1 MTHLVQNVAP
11 RRSDSDYNTSVP
23 ERTSDSCLV
32 PLRTGSGAALFL
44 LHGVD
49 GEVTRFSAL
58 ANHLG
63 DRPVFGIRSQALV
76 EGAPAHLRVQ
86 EQAAFYLQEIR
97 SVQPTGPY
105 HLLGFSFGGL
115 VALEIAQQLNAQ
127 GQKCAFLGAVD
138 NLLMGAPKHH
148 ETSPHNPFPDEK
160 RRSVPGPHR
169 RLTGH
174 LRKVFRLGGFAYT
187 WRKVSSRLLRL
198 TYTILDRMRQRVPGF
213 LRRPYHI
220 NWYAAVHYVP
230 RSYSGRVTLFRT
242 AASVDDHRRSDEMWA
257 GIARDG
263 IEIRDIPGAH
273 ETLFSEPNVS
283 CLAEQLEASLA
294 RLY

>member
-1 MTHLVQNVAP
+1 MTDLVQNVASRHSHSNHDVRIP
-11 RRSDSDYNTSVP
+11 K
-23 ERTSDSCLV
+23 RTSNPCLV
-32 PLRTGSGAALFL
+32 LLRTGSGPALFL
-44 LHGVD
+44 IHGVD

-58 ANHLG
+58 ANHL

-86 EQAAFYLQEIR
+86 EQAAHYLQEIR

-115 VALEIAQQLNAQ
+115 VALEIAQQLNTQ

-138 NLLMGAPKHH
+138 NLLMGAPKLI
-148 ETSPHNPFPDEK
+148 ETSPYS
-160 RRSVPGPHR
+160 SVPGEQRRSLPGPDR

-174 LRKVFRLGGFAYT
+174 LRKVFRLGGFAYA
-187 WRKVSSRLLRL
+187 WRKLSGRLLRL
-198 TYTILDRMRQRVPGF
+198 TYTILDRMRLPVPSF

-220 NWYAAVHYVP
+220 NWFAGVHYVP

-242 AASVDDHRRSDEMWA
+242 AASVDDHRGSDEMWA

-263 IEIRDIPGAH
+263 IEIRDISGAH
-273 ETLFSEPNVS
+273 ETLFIEPNVS
-283 CLAEQLEASLA
+283 SLAEEIEASLA
-294 RLY
+294 GLD